1 MEKQKLSK
9 QVFAGP
15 YRDNGTQNGPRAL
28 GSVSPTK
35 RSLYSLHISQVIALF
50 QEVAL

>member
-35 RSLYSLHISQVIALF
+35 HSLYSLHISQVIALF
-50 QEVAL
+50 QEEAL